1 MRSLCMSVLS
11 AQTGQKRMLDPPKLE
26 LQAIVSQEMWQAG
39 NWTWGVNSSKGRS
52 RQAFNCWALS
62 PATTC
67 RFFFFFLLIKEPF
80 QSRWCQLVLLC
91 FGDCIMG
98 IFLFLKT
105 NYNTYFTI
113 FWSFFFKPIT
123 VFFKGSYYKWCE
135 LHHFKW
141 LCMVVYYLV
150 LPLHATVTFK
160 KCFMCAWMSVYMCT
174 CVCVYVC
181 ICVFSWR

>member
-67 RFFFFFLLIKEPF
+67 RFFFFFFLLIKEPF

-113 FWSFFFKPIT
+113 FWSFFLNLSLYSLRVRIING
-123 VFFKGSYYKWCE
+123 VNYIILNGSV
-135 LHHFKW
+135 W
-141 LCMVVYYLV
+141 LCIILFC
-150 LPLHATVTFK
+150 L
-160 KCFMCAWMSVYMCT
+160 YMLL
-174 CVCVYVC
+174 
-181 ICVFSWR
+181 